1 MEPGALNERGPCTGC
16 GAQLAADQRYCVE
29 CGQRVGPPLALPYAL
44 HAPDAAVPAAKWTTA
59 LPMPPQMVSA
69 FAALALGFGAVVGTA
84 ISPSVSDIIAA
95 PSPGEI
101 AEAPPETPPAPTGG
115 GGGGAPPPSGGS
127 APALAASTP
136 STTGSGSGGGGSGG
150 GGGGKKKKKKKKKQP
165 AKPTLTGTVVRV
177 NPVAGSYTISTG
189 NLVAIHAD
197 TLPSVGQKLEVPV
210 RPLANGTYAEDGQ
223 RNGVG
228 LADSASF
235 TGTVTYC
242 GNLEQPAE
250 PCDGS
255 SASDHYTYAVS
266 SRGASVLVTAPH
278 PAQGAPPQVGSQVQ
292 VAVRIGAAFTPIDP
306 VNPDDWREDPECTPA
321 YDEQSGRPEPPVVA
335 TELIQAS
342 VSITAQATGSVL
354 ETVLQTECLGETPSL
369 ILSADDVRQS
379 DRDLAPIEVPAG
391 FDLNRLHPGQAVQAD
406 LAIETDGTLTLRG
419 ITSDQGVAGAD
430 DRSQGQGSLTGT

>member
-1 MEPGALNERGPCTGC
+1 MAGALNERGPCSGC

-44 HAPDAAVPAAKWTTA
+44 PAPGVDAAAPKWTTA

-84 ISPSVSDIIAA
+84 ISPSLSDIIAA

-101 AEAPPETPPAPTGG
+101 AEAPPQPPPAPVG
-115 GGGGAPPPSGGS
+115 GGGGAAPPPPGAA
-127 APALAASTP
+127 APALASSTASAP
-136 STTGSGSGGGGSGG
+136 SSGSGGGAG
-150 GGGGKKKKKKKKKQP
+150 GGGGKKQKKKKKKKQP
-165 AKPTLTGTVVRV
+165 SPSTLSGTVVRV

-189 NLVAIHAD
+189 NLVAIHAN
-197 TLPSVGQKLEVPV
+197 TLPNVGQKLEVPV
-210 RPLANGTYAEDGQ
+210 RQLANGTYAEDGQ

-255 SASDHYTYAVS
+255 SASDHYVYAVS
-266 SRGASVLVTAPH
+266 SRGASVLVSAPR
-278 PAQGAPPQVGSQVQ
+278 PAHGAPPQVGSQVQ

-306 VNPDDWREDPECTPA
+306 VNPDDWREDPDCAPA
-321 YDEQSGRPEPPVVA
+321 YDEQSGRPDPPVVA
-335 TELIQAS
+335 TELTQTS
-342 VSITAQATGSVL
+342 VSVTAQATGAVL
-354 ETVLQTECLGETPSL
+354 EAVLQTECPGETPSL

-379 DRDLAPIEVPAG
+379 DRDLAAIEVPTG
-391 FDLNRLHPGQAVQAD
+391 IDLNKLNPGQAVQTEV
-406 LAIETDGTLTLRG
+406 AIETDGAMTLRG

-430 DRSQGQGSLTGT
+430 DRSQGQGSLAGT